1 MSTLRI
7 TPRAATLATGHSV
20 GAGQVNVPHH
30 HIAHLSAGADETV
43 KWRGVSDAGRG
54 ISDFGNAMLKISA
67 VLAEERNEMQ
77 LDEFEADFNAR
88 VTQAELDKDTGF
100 LTRRLAN
107 TGDLEK
113 LATEGPREVKDIFD
127 EVAEAH
133 GMTGV
138 KRSWAENRVRGRVSS
153 VGKRIADRVATTHQ
167 ALKVQAAVKNTEAF
181 QDAWRIDRNDVLATE
196 ELIDAYEKQ
205 QYAAGAS
212 DDQAELAV
220 GQFVNA
226 LAEEYATDKYGK
238 LATAADVDA
247 AEKQLEENPA
257 EVFEDNT
264 LFSQYFGVDK
274 GRPTFDP
281 AAAKRLK
288 GVLSARRGEIE
299 AAAREREAAV
309 QKVEEEAIGRI
320 KLSSANAQAKGDREK
335 IEKAIHTIE
344 IETSN
349 EPEGSRIETAAL
361 VELKRLN
368 SAADSLAW
376 SEMVQEALNDPKKDF
391 LKDGKPIY
399 DERID
404 PRKYRLCAQFQ
415 SAVDRQRDAV
425 YKASRPREIAA
436 CEVNAFLF
444 AAAGDYAGYC
454 DYLKKEVEEGR
465 LSLEDFAT
473 ELRTFKTG
481 WFKGVT
487 SPTGDVTYPAQNEAK
502 KLFAVTKDVF
512 GVDLAEMVARD
523 KGGRV
528 VFDADGRVAYNP
540 KLVEDE
546 EAPLVKYDR
555 RSETWRGLLRG
566 GWTVKEEISAK
577 DWLEI
582 VNMALR
588 FANLNGT
595 TVKTTAL
602 PAELKFLSDGK
613 DEHKFNAEADFRAY
627 CERLKGW
634 KDIVSDAKSGSAETM
649 VTLMTGTYA
658 TMMRDLEKGQRNDNL
673 KEAVGGKEKTK

>member
-77 LDEFEADFNAR
+77 LNEFEADFNAR
-88 VTQAELDKDTGF
+88 VTQAELDKDKGF
-100 LTRRLAN
+100 LTRHLAN

-167 ALKVQAAVKNTEAF
+167 ALKVQAATRNTAAW
-181 QDAWRIDRNDVLATE
+181 QDAWRINRDDAESTHN
-196 ELIDAYEKQ
+196 LIDAFRAQ
-205 QYAAGAS
+205 QYAAGAG
-212 DDQAELAV
+212 DDAAELAV

-226 LAEEYATDKYGK
+226 LAVEYAADKYGK
-238 LATAADVDA
+238 LATAEQVDA

-257 EVFEDNT
+257 AILSGNNT
-264 LFSQYFGVDK
+264 LAKAFADGKSS
-274 GRPTFDP
+274 PFDP
-281 AAAKRLK
+281 ASAKRLK
-288 GVLSARRGEIE
+288 GVLSARRHEIE
-299 AAAREREAAV
+299 AAAREKEAAV

-335 IEKAIHTIE
+335 IEKAIRTIE

-376 SEMVQEALNDPKKDF
+376 SEMVQEALDDPKKDF

-436 CEVNAFLF
+436 CEVNAFQF

-465 LSLEDFAT
+465 LSLEDYAT
-473 ELRTFKTG
+473 RLRTFKDG

-546 EAPLVKYDR
+546 EEPLVKYDR
-555 RSETWRGLLRG
+555 RSETWRGLARG

-595 TVKTTAL
+595 TVKTNAL
-602 PAELKFLSDGK
+602 PEELKFLSDGK
-613 DEHKFNAEADFRAY
+613 DEHKFSAEADFRAY